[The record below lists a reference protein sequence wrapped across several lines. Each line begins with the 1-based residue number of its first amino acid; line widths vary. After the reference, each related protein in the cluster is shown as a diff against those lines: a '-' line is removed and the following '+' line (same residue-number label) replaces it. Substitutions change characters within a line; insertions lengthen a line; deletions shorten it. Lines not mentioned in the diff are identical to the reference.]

1 MRLVRKLIPV
11 SLYDIPGLEA
21 WLEDQANRGLFPTHL
36 GFWATFEDT
45 GVPGTRFRLAA
56 RERKEVTPSFEQLE
70 LCRQYGWNYAL
81 SFGGFFLFYAVD
93 PDAIELYTDWESRG
107 FSLNPLK
114 KRMATYQLT
123 TMIFYGILVALV
135 VWALFFYESKFD
147 IQPDHFT
154 VLPLILLNA
163 ATPVILCYL
172 VELFLL
178 WRDWRRNYRAL
189 RKAHAALSQGLPP
202 PSSPGPRRNISRE
215 KGLALILLIPLILF
229 FVVNKLDILNPFL
242 NIPLDHFTRAY
253 VTLQEL
259 EQEPVYPSEEVFEEH
274 SVFDEPEN
282 YAEVNFSLLSPVW
295 YSVTQEGYSP
305 TPGTMENANSPDP
318 EGGKYRYAP
327 DLDMTYFSL
336 IIPAL
341 AEPVARAQLD
351 EYRLVNLWWEYEEI
365 SYPGL
370 DFVILATAQDEPWQ
384 MAALGKGSQVAVFR
398 YAGVERLEDHL
409 DVLFAMTAH

>member
-1 MRLVRKLIPV
+1 MNKVRKLIPV

-21 WLEDQANRGLFPTHL
+21 WLEEQANQGLFPTHL
-36 GFWATFEDT
+36 GSWATFDHL

-56 RERKEVTPSFEQLE
+56 RERREDTPSFEQWE

-107 FSLNPLK
+107 FSLKPLK
-114 KRMATYQLT
+114 KRMAAYQLT
-123 TMIFYGILVALV
+123 TMIFYGILAALV
-135 VWALFFYESKFD
+135 VWGLFFCESKFD

-172 VELFLL
+172 VEVFLL

-202 PSSPGPRRNISRE
+202 PPSPGPRRSIARE
-215 KGLALILLIPLILF
+215 KGLALILLIPLVLF
-229 FVVNKLDILNPFL
+229 FVVNKLDVLNPFL
-242 NIPLDHFTRAY
+242 NIPLDHFTRGY

-274 SVFDEPEN
+274 SVFDKPEN

-295 YSVTQEGYSP
+295 YAVTQEGYSP
-305 TPGTMENANSPDP
+305 TPGTMENVNSPNP

-327 DLDMTYFSL
+327 DLDMTCFHL
-336 IIPAL
+336 LIPAL
-341 AEPVARAQLD
+341 SKPVARAQMD
-351 EYRLVNLWWEYEEI
+351 SYRLVNLWWEYEEVDF
-365 SYPGL
+365 PGL
-370 DFVILATAQDEPWQ
+370 DFVILATVKDDPWQ
-384 MAALGKGSQVAVFR
+384 MTAIGKGGKVAVFR
-398 YAGVERLEDHL
+398 YAGVEHLEDHL
-409 DVLFAMTAH
+409 DLLSKMVI